1 MDNLLYSVTPLRA
14 FSGAITGVLILFLLG
29 LGTPLLTTFNRRES
43 IFKKIITFFLGAVI
57 VFTGWVI
64 MTGAYRQYQ
73 AGTKTILVQ
82 VEEKRESTG
91 WCNRQLCTEYSA
103 ETTDGQKR
111 YVFGL
116 KKKIWVE
123 IEVNSCY
130 QFTYYPTQ
138 VKMQGDSQYPSLY
151 EMTGEIAQIEK
162 VNCP

>member
-14 FSGAITGVLILFLLG
+14 FSGAMTGVLILFLLG
-29 LGTPLLTTFNRRES
+29 LGTPLLTIFNRRES
-43 IFKKIITFFLGAVI
+43 IFKKIITLFLGAVI
-57 VFTGWVI
+57 AFTGWVI
-64 MTGAYRQYQ
+64 MTGTYRQYQ

-116 KKKIWVE
+116 KKKIWAE

-130 QFTYYPTQ
+130 QFYYPTQ
-138 VKMQGDSQYPSLY
+138 VKMQGDSQYLSLY
-151 EMTGEIAQIEK
+151 EMTGEITRIEK